1 MAFAT
6 LLDLNGI
13 RYKTAIQLTMAL
25 ACKPPQDTQHIP
37 RIPHA
42 DKAYMRWDP
51 LISEA
56 ETQILITRLVRK
68 SPRLTTDMRGRVDRL
83 LTRNDQRVYAE
94 QLERDLAEGVITAT
108 QKASNWTKY
117 MQLTMEAKR
126 HEANLIRTRLGRQLV
141 PWGFGQ
147 PPIVQEEMA
156 LNTTR
161 GTAARRTRKKRR
173 SQAPPATPR
182 GHIGTRTAQ
191 IRDRPHG

>member
-1 MAFAT
+1 MSRHRGGRSWATDTLRKLLTQAVHFFTQMAFAT

-13 RYKTAIQLTMAL
+13 RYKTVIQLTMAL

-56 ETQILITRLVRK
+56 ETQLLITRLVRK
-68 SPRLTTDMRGRVDRL
+68 SPGLTMDMRSRVDRL

-94 QLERDLAEGVITAT
+94 QLEKDLVEGVITAT
-108 QKASNWTKY
+108 QKTCNWTSF
-117 MQLTMEAKR
+117 MQLTMEAKQN
-126 HEANLIRTRLGRQLV
+126 EANLIRTLLGRQQV

-147 PPIVQEEMA
+147 PPIVRDGMA
-156 LNTTR
+156 LDATR
-161 GTAARRTRKKRR
+161 GAA
-173 SQAPPATPR
+173 A
-182 GHIGTRTAQ
+182 
-191 IRDRPHG
+191 